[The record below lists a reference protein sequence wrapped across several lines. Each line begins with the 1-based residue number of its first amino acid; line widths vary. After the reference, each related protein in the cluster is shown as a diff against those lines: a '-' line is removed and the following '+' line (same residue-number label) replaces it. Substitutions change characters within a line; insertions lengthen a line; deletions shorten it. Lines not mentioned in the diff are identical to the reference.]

1 MSNLSEARPVEIL
14 LVEDNPGDVLLT
26 QEAFKRAKI
35 RNNLVVASDGEVAL
49 KILAKEEGYEDA
61 KTPDLILLDLNL
73 PKFNGK
79 EVLEKV
85 KSSDKL
91 KRIPIVVLSSS
102 KAEQDIN
109 QSYDLHAN
117 SYVTKPI
124 DIQKLAAIVQ
134 SIESFWFSVVQLPK

>member
-1 MSNLSEARPVEIL
+1 MRNLAEARPVEIL

-35 RNNLVVASDGEVAL
+35 RNNLVVAPDGEVAL

-79 EVLEKV
+79 EVLERV

>member
-1 MSNLSEARPVEIL
+1 MSNLAEARPVEIL

-35 RNNLVVASDGEVAL
+35 RNNLVVAPDGEVAL

>member
-1 MSNLSEARPVEIL
+1 MRNLAEARPVEIL

-35 RNNLVVASDGEVAL
+35 RNNLVVAPDGEVAL